1 MSVKNNDPKGH
12 WRCKTVAFRVSPEE
26 GEMLDMQVQTSGLLK
41 QDFLVQKAL
50 NDKVVVHP
58 NIRVQKY
65 ISQHL
70 AALTEQLKEVESV
83 SDSSNTLEKIRYLL
97 DMIKQMGGDEKN
109 ALPVKAEHSGYKS

>member
-1 MSVKNNDPKGH
+1 MSVRNKDPKGH

-65 ISQHL
+65 ILEHL

-83 SDSSNTLEKIRYLL
+83 SESNNTLEKIRYLL

>member
-1 MSVKNNDPKGH
+1 MSVRNKDPKGH